1 MFDRIWDQHVV
12 DDLGNG
18 VQLLHVDRHLMHELS
33 GQRGQLELK
42 ARGIRMRNPGLTI
55 GSMDHVVSTAP
66 GAKGGNFPWADKMI
80 ESYRAESKASG
91 VKIYDIGQDG

>member
-1 MFDRIWDQHVV
+1 MTAITMFDRIWDQHVV

-55 GSMDHVVSTAP
+55 GS
-66 GAKGGNFPWADKMI
+66 
-80 ESYRAESKASG
+80 ER
-91 VKIYDIGQDG
+91 